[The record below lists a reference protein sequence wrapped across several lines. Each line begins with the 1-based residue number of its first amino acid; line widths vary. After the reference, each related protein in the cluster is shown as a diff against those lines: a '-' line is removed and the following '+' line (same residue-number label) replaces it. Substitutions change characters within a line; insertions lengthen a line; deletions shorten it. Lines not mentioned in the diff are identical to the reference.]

1 MPRNVAVGV
10 ISSMKFVLRATTT
23 RIGFGAVEPSAA
35 ASVDTSRDGARAEE
49 RESTGSTELTERMER
64 SAARMARMVHE
75 STRMQ
80 SADDAGEVG
89 E

>member
-1 MPRNVAVGV
+1 MPPTAVTRPMNVAKG
-10 ISSMKFVLRATTT
+10 IIASTYPAS
-23 RIGFGAVEPSAA
+23 GDFGAVEPSAA

-49 RESTGSTELTERMER
+49 RESTGSTDRESMG

>member
-1 MPRNVAVGV
+1 MEMRSVKMTAVGTNC
-10 ISSMKFVLRATTT
+10 SMCFESGV
-23 RIGFGAVEPSAA
+23 GGAN

-64 SAARMARMVHE
+64 SAARMARMLHE
-75 STRMQ
+75 SIRMQ